1 MQFAE
6 KGFVEI
12 FYQHGID
19 SMKIKTE
26 TGRPNFSKIY
36 CKNKGCTILFH
47 IIHIISVT
55 LKINC
60 YELPN

>member
-12 FYQHGID
+12 FNRHGID

-26 TGRPNFSKIY
+26 TGRPITLVKYIVKI
-36 CKNKGCTILFH
+36 KGVRFYF
-47 IIHIISVT
+47 ISYK
-55 LKINC
+55 L
-60 YELPN
+60 LA